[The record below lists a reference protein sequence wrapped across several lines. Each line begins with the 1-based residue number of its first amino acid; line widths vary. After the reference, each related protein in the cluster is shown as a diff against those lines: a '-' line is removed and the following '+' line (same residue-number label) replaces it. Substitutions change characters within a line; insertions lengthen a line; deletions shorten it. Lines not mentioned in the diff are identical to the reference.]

1 MGCKYVLGF
10 GNVIWHTWVSCHPDA
25 PLLCLAFQHLKNRI
39 YRSTIKC
46 TMVSIFIHRSIHL
59 DDNLN
64 LTSLFPLI
72 PFLVN
77 GGEPKSPSFGNF
89 STGTVNVFENSISSM
104 HGI

>member
-1 MGCKYVLGF
+1 MGCKYVLG
-10 GNVIWHTWVSCHPDA
+10 IWKCDMAHLGFLSSKCTTSVLSFS
-25 PLLCLAFQHLKNRI
+25 AFDKKNL
-39 YRSTIKC
+39 STTQC
-46 TMVSIFIHRSIHL
+46 TMVSLSIHRSIHL

-77 GGEPKSPSFGNF
+77 GGEAKSPSFGLF

-104 HGI
+104 HDI